1 MDLARHND
9 QGPVQIGE
17 ISKRQDI
24 SVKYLEQLIRPL
36 KQASIVTS
44 VRGPKG
50 GHLLAKNPKN
60 ITLGQIVRLFEGQT
74 ELVECISNPEQC
86 NMSDDCQVRL
96 AWKEA
101 TRVLYE
107 KLDSTTIS
115 DLMQD
120 TATDKESVKVSD
132 TRNKYLKTI
141 SGSGFSILRTGGLQ
155 QNRRR

>member
-1 MDLARHND
+1 MKLSTRSRYGARILVDLARHND

-86 NMSDDCQVRL
+86 NMADDCQVRL

-115 DLMQD
+115 DLMQES
-120 TATDKESVKVSD
+120 ANDKE
-132 TRNKYLKTI
+132 
-141 SGSGFSILRTGGLQ
+141 
-155 QNRRR
+155 

>member
-1 MDLARHND
+1 MKLSTRSRYGARILVDLARHND

-36 KQASIVTS
+36 KQASMVTS

-50 GHLLAKNPKN
+50 GHVLAKNPKN

-74 ELVECISNPEQC
+74 ELVECISKPEQC

-120 TATDKESVKVSD
+120 NATDKESVKV
-132 TRNKYLKTI
+132 
-141 SGSGFSILRTGGLQ
+141 
-155 QNRRR
+155 